1 LEHPLN
7 EETGTMS
14 RQPASLTGGERLAD
28 LMAIGLVARAVPR
41 EAVQRVLAE
50 TQCAS
55 VRERALTAEL
65 VMYYTV
71 CLALY
76 MNQSSREVLR
86 ILLEM
91 ANGPREESLAIPVH
105 SAITQARQRLGPAP
119 FVRLAQAVLRPLS
132 AKPAA
137 SAKSAQGGW
146 YRGQR
151 VVSLDGSTLDTVDTP
166 CNEAAFGK
174 HQQGRRACGFPKVRI
189 VALTENA
196 SHAAL
201 AVNHGPY
208 RRGETT
214 LAQPLVDRLTAGML
228 CLADRNFCQYPL
240 FARAMKL
247 GADLLWR
254 VRNDRRLKVIKR
266 LADGSYLSELRPGKG
281 RATPLPV
288 RVIEYDVTCQK
299 EDGGAHTER
308 YRLVTTL
315 CAPDQAPARELAA
328 LYPTRWEIE
337 GAFEEFKT
345 YLRGPRRLLR
355 SRLPALVEQEVYALF
370 IAHHVIR
377 ALLYD
382 AALAHD
388 EDPLR
393 LSFTHGLRVVQRK
406 LPLSGAFSPSPSR
419 TGPCQAPGRSV

>member
-1 LEHPLN
+1 
-7 EETGTMS
+7 MS
-14 RQPASLTGGERLAD
+14 RQPASLAGGERLAD
-28 LMAIGLVARAVPR
+28 LMAIGLVVRAVPR
-41 EAVQRVLAE
+41 EAVQRVLAQ

-91 ANGPREESLAIPVH
+91 ANGPREESLVIPVH
-105 SAITQARQRLGPAP
+105 SAITQARQRLGMAP
-119 FVRLAQAVLRPLS
+119 FAKLAEAVLRPLS
-132 AKPAA
+132 SE
-137 SAKSAQGGW
+137 SAEGGW

-166 CNEAAFGK
+166 RNEAAFGK
-174 HQQGRRACGFPKVRI
+174 HQQGRRACGFPKVRV
-189 VALTENA
+189 VALAENA

-214 LAQPLVDRLTAGML
+214 LAQPLVDRLTPGML
-228 CLADRNFCQYPL
+228 CLADRNFCHYPL
-240 FARAMKL
+240 FARAVKL

-254 VRNDRRLKVIKR
+254 VRNDRRLKVIKV

-281 RATPLPV
+281 PATPLPV
-288 RVIEYDVTCQK
+288 RVIEYDVTCDD
-299 EDGGAHTER
+299 ENGAPRTEH

-315 CAPDQAPARELAA
+315 CAPDQAPARELADVY
-328 LYPTRWEIE
+328 LSRWEIE
-337 GAFEEFKT
+337 GAFQEFKT

-382 AALAHD
+382 AALAHG

-406 LPLSGAFSPSPSR
+406 LPLSGAFPPS
-419 TGPCQAPGRSV
+419 A